1 MIKIGKIFER
11 LSYKLVI
18 NLASLLVTR
27 WHCLFAE
34 CLFFFFKEMVVNEI
48 TAS

>member
-1 MIKIGKIFER
+1 MN
-11 LSYKLVI
+11 YKLVI

-34 CLFFFFKEMVVNEI
+34 CHFFFLFFKELVVTEI